1 MANLRILKTRPRLRS
16 SLGQTIDQPENYL
29 RACWLCWLL
38 KLPALSGTELWLR
51 RRFVAAPKET
61 TPSAARTARAA
72 RKTAAVTA
80 NPMNPCEGSSVP
92 VIEQLS
98 KAKLTAP
105 MGETASWWDEPTVV
119 AEVFPEAAA
128 AYREQ
133 IAPVVWLQPVHQ
145 ALLSWKM

>member
-1 MANLRILKTRPRLRS
+1 
-16 SLGQTIDQPENYL
+16 
-29 RACWLCWLL
+29 
-38 KLPALSGTELWLR
+38 
-51 RRFVAAPKET
+51 
-61 TPSAARTARAA
+61 
-72 RKTAAVTA
+72 
-80 NPMNPCEGSSVP
+80 MNPCEGSSVP